1 MRSREEKNLEG
12 QAGAF
17 VGNAASQNVQ
27 IGTDTAIDSMR
38 ELLYKA
44 GKISKVGFEQSKGN
58 LFEYIEAAKLQT
70 NMANCGE
77 RFDRN
82 PVTDLAA
89 GRGGYGGHTAPDD
102 FRMQRN
108 GRIVGQGQAKYNNSA
123 WRAAQNFV
131 DPKYTDMQ
139 RIAPTDQ
146 MADIESCL
154 HKMAENGEISK
165 TAYENAVSNL
175 MKKGLT
181 DPSTGIASGGTT
193 TAELQKLRGTDG
205 RVSQQAVRQYAARFE
220 GKQLAREVGT
230 AASNMAV
237 ATGVITAI
245 VSGTQNLFEV
255 LRDRKTLDNALEEVK
270 ADAVSGALRGGE
282 TGVLSTVIRFG
293 GRKVA
298 LPVLSDSTAATV
310 MAGGLIDGG
319 AALYSYAKG
328 EITGQQLQG
337 ALADTTVKSVAT
349 VYFTKALGL
358 VVGTANPFVP
368 MAVYTAAAYVV
379 SCTRAIV
386 EQAELNAAEYD
397 RMTALLKE
405 STRLEQ
411 EYHCQLMDFMK
422 QYEQQQRTRLN
433 SLLDDF
439 AYLADDDTNYERAV
453 YAILKYADQTG
464 LALQHRDFDAF
475 RAAMCSEEE
484 FVLR

>member
-1 MRSREEKNLEG
+1 
-12 QAGAF
+12 
-17 VGNAASQNVQ
+17 
-27 IGTDTAIDSMR
+27 
-38 ELLYKA
+38 
-44 GKISKVGFEQSKGN
+44 
-58 LFEYIEAAKLQT
+58 
-70 NMANCGE
+70 
-77 RFDRN
+77 
-82 PVTDLAA
+82 
-89 GRGGYGGHTAPDD
+89 
-102 FRMQRN
+102 
-108 GRIVGQGQAKYNNSA
+108 
-123 WRAAQNFV
+123 
-131 DPKYTDMQ
+131 
-139 RIAPTDQ
+139 
-146 MADIESCL
+146 
-154 HKMAENGEISK
+154 
-165 TAYENAVSNL
+165 
-175 MKKGLT
+175 
-181 DPSTGIASGGTT
+181 
-193 TAELQKLRGTDG
+193 
-205 RVSQQAVRQYAARFE
+205 
-220 GKQLAREVGT
+220 
-230 AASNMAV
+230 MAV

-270 ADAVSGALRGGE
+270 ADTVSGALRGGE

-379 SCTRAIV
+379 SCTRA
-386 EQAELNAAEYD
+386 NAAEYD

-411 EYHCQLMDFMK
+411 EYHRQLMDFMK

-433 SLLDDF
+433 SLLDAF

-464 LALQHRDFDAF
+464 LALQHR
-475 RAAMCSEEE
+475 EE